1 MKLFYIIL
9 ALVVVGCLYLLGQ
22 QNKQVYEDCVA
33 AGVQSDET
41 CYEIAYL

>member
-1 MKLFYIIL
+1 MKLFYIIV
-9 ALVVVGCLYLLGQ
+9 ALVIIGLCYLMGQ

-33 AGVQSDET
+33 AGVHSNDT